1 MEEPGDYLKREREIR
16 GVTLENIA
24 LETKISVK
32 ALKALEDND
41 FNALPAYPFVKG
53 FIRSYSRCIGID
65 GDDAALRYD
74 AYLREKED
82 DDRQGGKKRSGGHD
96 GKGLAEASRGLA
108 FFLDDGKKSGAW
120 ESEGIDRYWQA
131 KIIIPVAISLLI
143 VLVAIIYFYTPSHP
157 PSLSGVE
164 TKSALPV
171 SASSPAKGI
180 PSPSL
185 PSPAQAPPLDSVD
198 VTPLTF
204 QELTLQMTAK
214 KPTWMR
220 VEIDAE
226 PPFEVSLGAGE
237 VVAWKA
243 KMRFSLLIGNA
254 GGVEGV
260 LNGKP
265 LDSFG
270 DEGQV
275 VRIKLALPVEGEGGE

>member
-41 FNALPAYPFVKG
+41 FDALPAYPFVKG
-53 FIRSYSRCIGID
+53 FIRSYSRCLGID

-82 DDRQGGKKRSGGHD
+82 DDVKAGKKRREGRS
-96 GKGLAEASRGLA
+96 LAEAPRGLT

-120 ESEGIDRYWQA
+120 ESEGISRYWQA
-131 KIIIPVAISLLI
+131 KVLLPVAISLLI
-143 VLVAIIYFYTPSHP
+143 VLVAIIYFYPHSQP
-157 PSLSGVE
+157 PSLSGVD
-164 TKSALPV
+164 TQSVPPV
-171 SASSPAKGI
+171 TDPSPAKGAQSPSP
-180 PSPSL
+180 PSPS
-185 PSPAQAPPLDSVD
+185 QAPPRDGVD

-237 VVAWKA
+237 KVSWKA
-243 KMRFSLLIGNA
+243 KMGISLLIGNA
-254 GGVEGV
+254 GGVEGI

-275 VRIKLALPVEGEGGE
+275 VRINLALPVEGGQ

>member
-1 MEEPGDYLKREREIR
+1 MREREIR

-41 FNALPAYPFVKG
+41 FDALPAYPFVKG
-53 FIRSYSRCIGID
+53 FIRSYSKCIGID

-82 DDRQGGKKRSGGHD
+82 DDGKSGKKRRGGRE
-96 GKGLAEASRGLA
+96 GTSLAEAPKGLT

-120 ESEGIDRYWQA
+120 ESEGISRYWQA
-131 KIIIPVAISLLI
+131 KIILPVAISLLI
-143 VLVAIIYFYTPSHP
+143 VFVAIIYFYPHSQP
-157 PSLSGVE
+157 PSLSGPDTQSVPPVTEPSQKKSVE
-164 TKSALPV
+164 TLF
-171 SASSPAKGI
+171 
-180 PSPSL
+180 PS
-185 PSPAQAPPLDSVD
+185 QAPPRDGVD

-237 VVAWKA
+237 KISWKA
-243 KMRFSLLIGNA
+243 KMGISLLIGNA
-254 GGVEGV
+254 GGVEGI

-265 LDSFG
+265 LDRFG

-275 VRIKLALPVEGEGGE
+275 VRINLAMPVEGERGE